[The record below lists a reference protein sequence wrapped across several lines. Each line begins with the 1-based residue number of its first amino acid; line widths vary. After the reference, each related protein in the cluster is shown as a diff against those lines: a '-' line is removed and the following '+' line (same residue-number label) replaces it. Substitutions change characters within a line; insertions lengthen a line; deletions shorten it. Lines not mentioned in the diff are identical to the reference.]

1 VADRV
6 AIFSRG
12 KKVLEGSL
20 ESLLTEHQ
28 STQINIPA
36 DLSAEQQE
44 RLRRALVEA
53 GIDGEGGKIRFTRP
67 HLSLEQLYLRTVQ
80 AQADLASKTLSGK

>member
-1 VADRV
+1 
-6 AIFSRG
+6 SLG

-20 ESLLTEHQ
+20 DSLLTEHH

-36 DLSAEQQE
+36 DLSAEQQQ
-44 RLRRALVEA
+44 RLRVAIGQA
-53 GIDGEGGKIRFTRP
+53 GLAEGDIQFTRP

-80 AQADLASKTLSGK
+80 QQADLAANPSSGK